1 MAKTKNESVVTQ
13 SLMERLITSETD
25 DWTASRAQSLRI
37 FRDALKRDVEWLLN
51 SRRPPIDAISDY
63 PLAAASVINYGLPDI
78 SSMGLNSASDQRTL
92 ISAVQQC
99 LRNYEPRITD
109 VRVYLESSEVVNRSL
124 RFRIEGM
131 MMVDPA
137 PEEINFDTVLELSK
151 GEYEVK

>member
-13 SLMERLITSETD
+13 SLIDRLITSETD
-25 DWTASRAQSLRI
+25 DWTTSRAHSLRM

-51 SRRPPIDAISDY
+51 TRRPPLDNISNY
-63 PLAAASVINYGLPDI
+63 PLAANSVINYGLPDI

-92 ISAVQQC
+92 LLAVQHC
-99 LRNYEPRITD
+99 LRNFEPRITAT
-109 VRVYLESSEVVNRSL
+109 RVYLEGSELVNRSL

-137 PEEINFDTVLELSK
+137 PEEINFDTVLELSN

>member
-1 MAKTKNESVVTQ
+1 MAKSKNESVVTQ
-13 SLMERLITSETD
+13 SLIDRLITSETD
-25 DWTASRAQSLRI
+25 DWTTSRAQSLRI

-51 SRRPPIDAISDY
+51 TRRPPLDNIANY
-63 PLAAASVINYGLPDI
+63 PLAVNSVINYGLPDI

-92 ISAVQQC
+92 LLAVQVC
-99 LRNYEPRITD
+99 LRNFEPRITAT
-109 VRVYLESSEVVNRSL
+109 RVYLEHSEVVNRSL

-137 PEEINFDTVLELSK
+137 PEEINFDTVLELSN

>member
-25 DWTASRAQSLRI
+25 DWTTSRAQSLRI

-51 SRRPPIDAISDY
+51 SRRPPINAISDY
-63 PLAAASVINYGLPDI
+63 PLATASVINYGLPDI

>member
-1 MAKTKNESVVTQ
+1 
-13 SLMERLITSETD
+13 MERLITSETD
-25 DWTASRAQSLRI
+25 DWTTSRAQSLRI

-51 SRRPPIDAISDY
+51 SRRPPINAISDY
-63 PLAAASVINYGLPDI
+63 PLATASVINYGLPDI

>member
-25 DWTASRAQSLRI
+25 DWTTSRAQSLRT

-51 SRRPPIDAISDY
+51 TRRPPIDNIAKY
-63 PLAAASVINYGLPDI
+63 PLAADSVLNYGLPDI
-78 SSMGLNSASDQRTL
+78 SSMGLNSTSDQRTL
-92 ISAVQQC
+92 LLAVQQC
-99 LRNYEPRITD
+99 LRNFEPRITGT
-109 VRVYLESSEVVNRSL
+109 RVYLESSEVLNRSL

-137 PEEINFDTVLELSK
+137 PEEINFDTVLELSN

>member
-1 MAKTKNESVVTQ
+1 MPKTKNESVVTQ

-25 DWTASRAQSLRI
+25 DWTTSRAQSLRI

-51 SRRPPIDAISDY
+51 SRRPPINAISDY
-63 PLAAASVINYGLPDI
+63 PLATASVINYGLPDI